1 MNAHVHVGVHIVDRA
16 RDLRKRL
23 GHERV
28 RAVDLALR
36 DNRVAL
42 EVRDPEAGATVSDIS
57 K

>member
-1 MNAHVHVGVHIVDRA
+1 MHVVDLA
-16 RDLRKRL
+16 RDLGK
-23 GHERV
+23 GHAHESLRS
-28 RAVDLALR
+28 VDLALR